1 MTKFNKAN
9 LRCTLRRRIDA
20 IVQRY
25 KLDRGKGYSQ
35 VASLSTPA
43 QVAYGEMEACEV
55 ILRQIDGGWLDDAT
69 KFPEE
74 LSQEPTISGKP
85 RRPGSRGRRKRRGTP

>member
-1 MTKFNKAN
+1 MAKFNKAN

-20 IVQRY
+20 IAQRHGFD
-25 KLDRGKGYSQ
+25 LNRGYSQ
-35 VASLSTPA
+35 VVSLPTPV
-43 QVAYGEMEACEV
+43 QVSYGEMEAYRA
-55 ILRQIDGGWLDDAT
+55 ILCQIDGGWLDDAT

-85 RRPGSRGRRKRRGTP
+85 RRPGSRSKRK